1 VAEAALAAATAAWD
15 RVAPSVALDETWK
28 LIGAANAHLEQHEP
42 WKMDPGADLDRVMGD
57 ALEALRIVALLAFPA
72 MPTTSTTI
80 WERIGLDEAPVEA
93 RLPDAAAWGLYPGG
107 LQVVKGDALFPRIKA

>member
-1 VAEAALAAATAAWD
+1 MAKTVFIVDDSEFILEAAGASLEAAGYN
-15 RVAPSVALDETWK
+15 VVK
-28 LIGAANAHLEQHEP
+28 LPRWE
-42 WKMDPGADLDRVMGD
+42 DLDRVMGD